1 MADKSQDMIWINFT
15 PADLTE
21 DQREAFD
28 MLVEARKAFENTFTA
43 RPGFTFRF
51 SYKGND
57 WDRLGM
63 TEIAIPKSRDA
74 VKQSLQDWL
83 ASKRAA
89 GSRT

>member
-1 MADKSQDMIWINFT
+1 MSDKPEMIWINFT

-28 MLVEARKAFENTFTA
+28 MLVEARKQFEAAFTA
-43 RPGFTFRF
+43 RPGYTFRF

-63 TEIAIPKSRDA
+63 TEIAIPKSRDQ